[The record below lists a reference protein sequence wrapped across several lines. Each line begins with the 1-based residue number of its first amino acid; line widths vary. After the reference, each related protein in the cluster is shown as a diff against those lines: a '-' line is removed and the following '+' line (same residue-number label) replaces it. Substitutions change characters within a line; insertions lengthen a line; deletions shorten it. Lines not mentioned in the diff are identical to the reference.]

1 MTPDVARFLHAMLS
15 QQTISVSQ
23 PDMLAVADLAARA
36 LTQLGEIMEATD
48 G

>member
-15 QQTISVSQ
+15 QQQISVSQ
-23 PDMLAVADLAARA
+23 PDMLAVADLAAKS
-36 LTQLGEIMEATD
+36 LSQLADIMEAPS